1 MKWSDLTF
9 GQYLEIESIWD
20 SKDSE
25 LLDKT
30 VALQSI
36 IFNIDASKI
45 SLTEFNDK
53 LKEMEFLKQ
62 PVPIVKIKRSYGD
75 YRVVMNV
82 PEITMAQY
90 MDFVNFRESNDK
102 IGILSVFLIPKGKE
116 YMEGYDIDEV
126 KEYISNKLSV
136 VDALAMY
143 AFFLRFFQRYMEL
156 SLRFTRNK
164 LKRIKKR
171 ENKKRK

>member
-1 MKWSDLTF
+1 MKWNDLTF

-45 SLTEFNDK
+45 SISEFNDK
-53 LKEMEFLKQ
+53 LKEIEFLKQ
-62 PVPIVKIKRSYGD
+62 PIPIVKVKRSYGD
-75 YRVVMNV
+75 YRVIMDI

-90 MDFVNFRESNDK
+90 MDFVNFRETNDK

-116 YMEGYDIDEV
+116 YMEGYSIDEV
-126 KEYISNKLSV
+126 KDYITNKLSV

-143 AFFLRFFQRYMEL
+143 AFFLRFFQRYIRL
-156 SLRFTRNK
+156 SLRFTRNR
-164 LKRIKKR
+164 LKKIQKR
-171 ENKKRK
+171 ENKKKK